1 MFKILSKVT
10 MPFHNYLLC
19 SDLGSIKP
27 ASPPPL
33 PALPPPPS
41 PKRVLTWK
49 EAEVRLFDPSQP
61 PAYLTSPP
69 SPKRVL
75 TWKEDE
81 VRLFDPSQPPAYL
94 TSPPSP
100 KRVLTWKEDEVR
112 LFDPS
117 QPPAYLTSPP
127 VKIVGGT
134 HSGKKAFFIK
144 KTKKRVMVSIEGVG
158 ERYLSPKNIKF

>member
-94 TSPPSP
+94 TSPP
-100 KRVLTWKEDEVR
+100 
-112 LFDPS
+112 
-117 QPPAYLTSPP
+117 

>member
-69 SPKRVL
+69 
-75 TWKEDE
+75 
-81 VRLFDPSQPPAYL
+81 
-94 TSPPSP
+94 
-100 KRVLTWKEDEVR
+100 
-112 LFDPS
+112 
-117 QPPAYLTSPP
+117 

-144 KTKKRVMVSIEGVG
+144 KTKKRVMVRIEGVG